1 MVLDVQNPAVL
12 SGTTLAFV
20 GDSVYGLLVREKLC
34 QTDRPSGALHSMSV
48 KFVNASAQADA
59 YCIIKDI
66 LTEKEIDIFK
76 RGRNAHTS
84 TTPKNSTN
92 ADYHT
97 ATGLEALFGYLHLSQ
112 RSGRITELFEIIWA
126 AQNK

>member
-1 MVLDVQNPAVL
+1 MVLENKNPAAL

-20 GDSVYGLLVREKLC
+20 GDSVYALYVREKLC
-34 QTDRPSGALHSMSV
+34 AIDRPSGTLHSESV
-48 KFVNASAQADA
+48 KYVNASSQAKA
-59 YCIIKDI
+59 YNVIKDI
-66 LTEKEIDIFK
+66 LSEKESDIFK

-97 ATGLEALFGYLHLSQ
+97 ATGLEALFGYLHLSGQ
-112 RSGRITELFEIIWA
+112 NVRAKELFEVIWLE
-126 AQNK
+126 QNK